1 MLNTKKKSTKILLSF
16 LTEIRFAMKK
26 IILALIIVS
35 WGFSSYQI
43 HAATPQETQL
53 LITHPTAY
61 NLEVLR
67 TLNEKGLIDLSKI
80 ELTGIYHVDEKY
92 DYQESKDYLKE
103 HPFATIELI
112 TIDAPIQ
119 PGELYQ
125 KNKLSNIYKELFET
139 SDGIIFFGGPDIP
152 PESYGE
158 ETHLTT
164 AISDPYRHYFE
175 LSFLFHLLG
184 GNQNESFTP
193 LMEKKP
199 NYLIYGFCLGMQSMN
214 VATGG
219 KLIQDIPSELYQ
231 IQTIESILDLPT
243 ESMHR
248 NYWRNIRDDNLL
260 FSGNF
265 HPVQINSGE
274 LLCLT
279 GDHKDTSWVYSN
291 HHQAV
296 EKIGKGFIPIAYSMD
311 QKIIEGL
318 RHTKYPNVLGVQFH
332 PEGAYLYNEKT
343 YKEYPYSEK
352 TTGLQLLIERK
363 SLEFHQQYWSCFME
377 KLTSIKNK

>member
-1 MLNTKKKSTKILLSF
+1 MVMKRFLL
-16 LTEIRFAMKK
+16 T
-26 IILALIIVS
+26 LIIVYA
-35 WGFSSYQI
+35 GFSCFQVN
-43 HAATPQETQL
+43 AAIPPKAQL

-80 ELTGIYHVDEKY
+80 ELTGIYHVKEKY
-92 DYQESKDYLKE
+92 DYQGSKDYLKE

-112 TIDAPIQ
+112 PIDTPIK
-119 PGELYQ
+119 PGELYK
-125 KNKLSNIYKELFET
+125 KNKLSNIYRELFET

-184 GNQNESFTP
+184 GNQNQSFIA
-193 LMEKKP
+193 LLEEKP
-199 NYLIYGFCLGMQSMN
+199 AYVIYGFCLGMQSMN

-219 KLIQDIPSELYQ
+219 KLVQDIPSEIYQ
-231 IQTIESILDLPT
+231 LNTIESILALPK

-248 NYWRNIRDDNLL
+248 NYWRNITDDNLL

-274 LLCLT
+274 LFCLT

-291 HHQAV
+291 HHQAI
-296 EKIGKGFIPIAYSMD
+296 EETGKGFVPIAYSMD

-332 PEGAYLYNEKT
+332 PEGAYLYNEKI
-343 YKEYPYSEK
+343 YKENPHSKE
-352 TTGLQLLIERK
+352 TTGFQLLIERE

-377 KLTSIKNK
+377 RLTSIKK

>member
-1 MLNTKKKSTKILLSF
+1 
-16 LTEIRFAMKK
+16 MKK

-139 SDGIIFFGGPDIP
+139 SDGIIFFVEPDIP
-152 PESYGE
+152 LESYGE
-158 ETHLTT
+158 
-164 AISDPYRHYFE
+164 
-175 LSFLFHLLG
+175 
-184 GNQNESFTP
+184 
-193 LMEKKP
+193 
-199 NYLIYGFCLGMQSMN
+199 
-214 VATGG
+214 
-219 KLIQDIPSELYQ
+219 
-231 IQTIESILDLPT
+231 
-243 ESMHR
+243 
-248 NYWRNIRDDNLL
+248 
-260 FSGNF
+260 
-265 HPVQINSGE
+265 
-274 LLCLT
+274 
-279 GDHKDTSWVYSN
+279 
-291 HHQAV
+291 
-296 EKIGKGFIPIAYSMD
+296 
-311 QKIIEGL
+311 
-318 RHTKYPNVLGVQFH
+318 
-332 PEGAYLYNEKT
+332 
-343 YKEYPYSEK
+343 
-352 TTGLQLLIERK
+352 
-363 SLEFHQQYWSCFME
+363 
-377 KLTSIKNK
+377 